1 MNTNGGLRA
10 VTAREI
16 RDNLELFLSLAE
28 QGKVFVC
35 DDAVGSLPDSL
46 CTPEAMKIWERL
58 RRAGWVG
65 ADCHPVGL
73 SYAHMAMLAMEF
85 GNRMHIRC
93 IWKTFGECWGI
104 KPEVLRSAYN
114 RALGQQ
120 QFCKV
125 MEEIR
130 KAMAFGVKN

>member
-1 MNTNGGLRA
+1 MSLLFVLSDMVMSLMLLR
-10 VTAREI
+10 VWKR
-16 RDNLELFLSLAE
+16 L
-28 QGKVFVC
+28 
-35 DDAVGSLPDSL
+35 
-46 CTPEAMKIWERL
+46 KIWERL

-93 IWKTFGECWGI
+93 IWKTFGECWDI

-125 MEEIR
+125 MDKIR
-130 KAMAFGVKN
+130 KAMAFGVKS